1 MSKTISVHRSGPLK
15 GSIRVPSDKSLSH
28 RSLIFAALAKTP
40 STIHNPLSSED
51 CEATARALSQMG
63 HQIELGESVFRV
75 TPGTWKSPDG
85 PLDCGNS
92 GTTMRLLSGVI
103 ASRPE
108 VKATLV
114 GDASLSKR
122 PMGRIAKPL
131 RLMGA
136 NVEGEQAPL
145 TITGTSLTGIEYAS
159 PVASAQIK
167 SCILLAGL
175 NAEGTTAVT
184 EPAQSRNH
192 TELMLKALG
201 VKVEVDNLTVK
212 VEKAEWS
219 GFEIHV
225 PGDISSAAFWMAAAS
240 IVPGS
245 KVTLTGLGTN
255 PTRSGILDVLTQTG
269 AQFTES
275 PENEELG
282 EPVSTLE
289 ISHTDSLKSFTIE
302 GCLVP
307 RLIDEIPVLAV
318 LATQCHGKTIIRDA
332 AELKVKESDRI
343 ALVVDGLRKM
353 GAHIEAREDGM
364 EISGPTPLVGTEI
377 HAQGDH
383 RIAMSFAVAGL
394 IAEGTTTIHGAES
407 IATSYP
413 DFEKHLHEL
422 TQN

>member
-40 STIHNPLSSED
+40 SVIHNPLNSED
-51 CEATARALSQMG
+51 CEATAHALSKMG

-75 TPGTWKSPDG
+75 TPGTWKSPES

-136 NVEGEQAPL
+136 GVEGEQAPL
-145 TITGTSLTGIEYAS
+145 TITGTSLTGIEYTS

-201 VKVEVDNLTVK
+201 VKVEVDHLTVK
-212 VEKAEWS
+212 VEKAEWD

-245 KVTLTGLGTN
+245 NVTLTGVGTN
-255 PTRSGILDVLTQTG
+255 PTRSGILDVLKQSG
-269 AQFTES
+269 ATFTES

-289 ISHTDSLKSFTIE
+289 ISHTDSLKPFTIE
-302 GCLVP
+302 GGLVP